1 MKQLAF
7 LVWMILIILKNYPFA
22 YSQAAI
28 ALESGGNTTIYQ
40 NLDSAMAHAV
50 DGDIMYLPGGSFTP
64 AGGTWVINKRI
75 NVYGAGYFPDSSIAT
90 GQTILNGNINIRT
103 GADGGLI
110 QGLYV
115 TGNITFGTNNTNN
128 LINGYSISRCLVV
141 GQLIL
146 SYNNSNHNPY
156 SSNIYLSENVFR
168 NAVNL
173 SQVKNLLISKNIFE
187 NSVSNTNGLVTF
199 RNNIFLYQASNCF
212 YFTFFDIKDA
222 LFYDN
227 IINHINIG
235 TWCWGIFSNC
245 TGNVFYNNM
254 FSANIT
260 FPMGGNFGY
269 NNIVSQNINDIYVSH
284 TFDIYNYYND
294 YRLKPSCPGVGAGS
308 DGTDIGLYGTTQPF
322 KAGGVPQNPHIQTKS
337 IAPTTNSQG
346 QLLINIRVGAQTH

>member
-7 LVWMILIILKNYPFA
+7 LVWMILIILKNYSFT

-64 AGGTWVINKRI
+64 TGGTWVINKRI
-75 NVYGAGYFPDSSIAT
+75 NVYGAGYFPDSSFAT

-110 QGLYV
+110 QGLYI

-146 SYNNSNHNPY
+146 SYDNSNHNPT

-168 NAVNL
+168 NAVYL
-173 SQVKNLLISKNIFE
+173 SNVKNLLISKNIFE
-187 NSVSNTNGLVTF
+187 NRVADTDGLVTF
-199 RNNIFLYQASNCF
+199 RNNIFLIMANNPCSD
-212 YFTFFDIKDA
+212 FTFHSINGA
-222 LFYDN
+222 IFYDN
-227 IINHINIG
+227 IINHG
-235 TWCWGIFSNC
+235 GCWGIYSGPF
-245 TGNVFYNNM
+245 TGNAFYNNI

-260 FPMGGNFGY
+260 FPYAGNLGV
-269 NNIVSQNINDIYVSH
+269 NNIVSQNINDIYISH
-284 TFDIYNYYND
+284 TVQIYNFQND
-294 YRLKPSCPGVGAGS
+294 YHLKPSSLGVGAGS

-322 KAGGVPQNPHIQTKS
+322 KAGGVPQNPHIQTKN

-346 QLLINIRVGAQTH
+346 QLPINIRVGAQTY

>member
-1 MKQLAF
+1 MKRHAILI
-7 LVWMILIILKNYPFA
+7 WMILIILKNYSIT

-75 NVYGAGYFPDSSIAT
+75 NVYGAGYFPDSSFAT

-146 SYNNSNHNPY
+146 SYDNSNHNPT

-168 NAVNL
+168 NAVYL

-187 NSVSNTNGLVTF
+187 NSVIETDGLVTF
-199 RNNIFLYQASNCF
+199 RNNIFLYQANNHCSGHTF
-212 YFTFFDIKDA
+212 YNIKGT

-227 IINHINIG
+227 IINHAG
-235 TWCWGIFSNC
+235 CYGVYGGSF

-254 FSANIT
+254 FSVNIT
-260 FPMGGNFGY
+260 FPWAGNLGY
-269 NNIVSQNINDIYVSH
+269 FNIVSQNINDIYVSH
-284 TFDIYNYYND
+284 TLQIYNYQND
-294 YRLKPSCPGVGAGS
+294 YHLKPSSPGVGAGS

-322 KAGGVPQNPHIQTKS
+322 KAGGVPQNPHIQTKN

-346 QLLINIRVGAQTH
+346 QLPINIRVGAQTH